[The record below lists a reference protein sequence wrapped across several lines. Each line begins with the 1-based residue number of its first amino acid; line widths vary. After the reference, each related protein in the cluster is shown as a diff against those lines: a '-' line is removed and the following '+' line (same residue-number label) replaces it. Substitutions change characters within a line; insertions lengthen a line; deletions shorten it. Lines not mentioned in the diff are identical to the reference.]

1 MEALDLTFEETDQ
14 IIKHLKAGEVGV
26 MPTDTIYGIVGS
38 ALNPETVE
46 EIYSLRKRPSD
57 KPMIILISSIAD
69 FKKFDIK
76 LTQTQINF
84 LKRIWPNPVSVVLPC
99 KLAKFTYLHR
109 GKNSLAFRMPKDG
122 KLLELLKQTGPL
134 VAPSANLAGV
144 KPAETI
150 KEAKKYFGSK
160 VFFYVMGGKM
170 KSKPSTVVQLY
181 EDGTQIV
188 LREGGFRV

>member
-1 MEALDLTFEETDQ
+1 
-14 IIKHLKAGEVGV
+14 
-26 MPTDTIYGIVGS
+26 MP
-38 ALNPETVE
+38 NNE
-46 EIYSLRKRPSD
+46 
-57 KPMIILISSIAD
+57 
-69 FKKFDIK
+69 
-76 LTQTQINF
+76 
-84 LKRIWPNPVSVVLPC
+84 
-99 KLAKFTYLHR
+99 
-109 GKNSLAFRMPKDG
+109 

-160 VFFYVMGGKM
+160 VFFYVDGRKM